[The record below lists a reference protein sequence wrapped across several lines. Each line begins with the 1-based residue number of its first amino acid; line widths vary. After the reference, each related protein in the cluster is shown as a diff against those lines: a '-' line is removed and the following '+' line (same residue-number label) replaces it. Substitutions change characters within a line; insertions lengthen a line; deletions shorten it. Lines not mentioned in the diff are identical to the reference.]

1 MQGWVNRLLAAGAGF
16 TIWALLSLPMPT
28 GRSGIRAA
36 WDFPAYWTAGIPM
49 LAVAVMAAG
58 YIGDDVPWTLA
69 PWTLAGHFLG
79 VVLVKQPTA
88 DFGLLPLSLMFLGL
102 PGFGAFAVA
111 AWFGR
116 RL

>member
-1 MQGWVNRLLAAGAGF
+1 LPAKRRDEISEHDHVGWVHVHL
-16 TIWALLSLPMPT
+16 
-28 GRSGIRAA
+28 
-36 WDFPAYWTAGIPM
+36 
-49 LAVAVMAAG
+49 
-58 YIGDDVPWTLA
+58 
-69 PWTLAGHFLG
+69 
-79 VVLVKQPTA
+79 VLVRHYDSFDRNDLLRFHRPFQPTA